1 MTESLK
7 FGHGTQSPFRAYSFF
22 CPTPGTVHSRG
33 VVTAFKAARL
43 VMERSPHCVLA
54 GEGAT
59 KFALA
64 NGVEPAEALTDE
76 GRQIFEAWKLQ
87 QTNEGPNT
95 NADRGESHDTIGMI
109 CLDQDGNLAAGT

>member
-1 MTESLK
+1 MHPNECT
-7 FGHGTQSPFRAYSFF
+7 
-22 CPTPGTVHSRG
+22 RG

-64 NGVEPAEALTDE
+64 NGVEAAEALTDE
-76 GRQIFEAWKLQ
+76 ASEVFERWSRLQ
-87 QTNEGPNT
+87 AEQGTDSG
-95 NADRGESHDTIGMI
+95 ADRGESHDTIAMV
-109 CLDQDGNLAAGT
+109 CLDEDGNLAAGT